1 MGYSVK
7 ILFSLLLCFCVSG
20 VKASERSIILSIFT
34 RKIDAIEASYQ
45 QRLALQEKINS
56 LIADIGNL
64 NKQYVVML
72 EAQQLLA
79 TVSNNNTNAV
89 LDYITGVINKALSE
103 LFPYDTRRIYLE
115 KSLHAGQKAHIRV
128 KVETADGSERDLTL
142 QSGTGLRQIIS
153 FLFVISLI
161 EIRKGRRILIMDE
174 ILSGLHPEA
183 KRVVMDIMKI
193 FAEEGFQF
201 VMVEYGV
208 NNVGKIYL
216 VEKPD
221 KTSTV
226 TPLDGDYDNQ
236 IFVFNKPEVE
246 FDRSITEEDDDI
258 DEESA
263 DSN

>member
-1 MGYSVK
+1 
-7 ILFSLLLCFCVSG
+7 
-20 VKASERSIILSIFT
+20 
-34 RKIDAIEASYQ
+34 
-45 QRLALQEKINS
+45 
-56 LIADIGNL
+56 
-64 NKQYVVML
+64 ML

-142 QSGTGLRQIIS
+142 QSGTGLRQII
-153 FLFVISLI
+153 
-161 EIRKGRRILIMDE
+161 
-174 ILSGLHPEA
+174 
-183 KRVVMDIMKI
+183 
-193 FAEEGFQF
+193 QF

-246 FDRSITEEDDDI
+246 FDRSITEEDDDT

-263 DSN
+263 D